1 MSKADS
7 GLHGDHKGYLS
18 DEQGLL
24 SQVTRH
30 RGVMQLVGAFW
41 AVRIAGHLHYLM
53 QQLVV

>member
-7 GLHGDHKGYLS
+7 GLHWDHKGCLS

-24 SQVTRH
+24 SQVTENH
-30 RGVMQLVGAFW
+30 GVMQLVGAFW
-41 AVRIAGHLHYLM
+41 AVRIAGHLHYLV